1 MKKFLLSFASVLT
14 ILSCTEK
21 KPDTNTHITGNV
33 KGLSNGMLYLQKIN
47 DTVLVAIDSVK
58 MEGDS
63 KFQFDLNID
72 SPEVMYLVINRG
84 VTKSLDNDLP
94 IFVEPG
100 TINVDTELKYFYAN
114 AKVTGSKNHE
124 LLEQFQK
131 INIKYK
137 TDILEISKEKFD
149 ALRFER
155 IQDLDSIEQKLNK
168 KISRKSLYAVNF
180 ALTNKDFEVAPFV
193 ALSELTNVNLKL
205 LDTIN
210 NSLSPKVSQSRYGK
224 LLNEFIK
231 ERKNEN

>member
-33 KGLSNGMLYLQKIN
+33 KGLSNGMLYLQKMN
-47 DTVLVAIDSVK
+47 DTVLVAIDSIK
-58 MEGDS
+58 IEGDS
-63 KFQFDLNID
+63 NFQFDLNID

-124 LLEQFQK
+124 LLEQFHK
-131 INIKYK
+131 INTKYK
-137 TDILEISKEKFD
+137 TEILEISKEKFD
-149 ALRFER
+149 ALRFKR
-155 IQDLDSIEQKLNK
+155 LQDVDSIEQKLNK

-210 NSLSPKVSQSRYGK
+210 NSLSPKVAQSRYGK

-231 ERKNEN
+231 ERKKEN

>member
-33 KGLSNGMLYLQKIN
+33 KGLSNGMLYLQKMN
-47 DTVLVAIDSVK
+47 DTVLVAIDSIK

-100 TINVDTELKYFYAN
+100 TINIDTELKYFYAN

-124 LLEQFQK
+124 LLEQFHK
-131 INIKYK
+131 INTKYK
-137 TDILEISKEKFD
+137 TEILEISKEKFD
-149 ALRFER
+149 ALRFKR
-155 IQDLDSIEQKLNK
+155 LQDVDSIEQKLNK

-180 ALTNKDFEVAPFV
+180 ALTNKNFEVAPFV

-210 NSLSPKVSQSRYGK
+210 NSLSPKVAQSRYGK

-231 ERKNEN
+231 ERKKEN

>member
-1 MKKFLLSFASVLT
+1 MKKFLLSFVSVLT

-21 KPDTNTHITGNV
+21 KPDTNTHITGNI
-33 KGLSNGMLYLQKIN
+33 KGLSNGMLYLQKMN
-47 DTVLVAIDSVK
+47 DTVLVAIDSIK

-131 INIKYK
+131 INTKYK

-149 ALRFER
+149 ALRFKR

-193 ALSELTNVNLKL
+193 ALSELTNLNLKL

-210 NSLSPKVSQSRYGK
+210 NSLSPKVAQSRYGK

-231 ERKNEN
+231 ERKKEN

>member
-1 MKKFLLSFASVLT
+1 MKKFLLSFASVLA

-33 KGLSNGMLYLQKIN
+33 KGLSNGMLYLQKMN
-47 DTVLVAIDSVK
+47 DTVLVAIDSIK

-100 TINVDTELKYFYAN
+100 TINIDTELKYFYAN

-131 INIKYK
+131 INTKYK

-180 ALTNKDFEVAPFV
+180 ALTYKDFEVAPFV
-193 ALSELTNVNLKL
+193 ALSELNYVNLKL

-210 NSLSPKVSQSRYGK
+210 NSLSPKVAQSRYGK

>member
-33 KGLSNGMLYLQKIN
+33 KGLSNGMLYLQKMN

-131 INIKYK
+131 INTKYK

-210 NSLSPKVSQSRYGK
+210 NSLSPKVAQSRYGK

>member
-21 KPDTNTHITGNV
+21 KPDTNTHITGNI
-33 KGLSNGMLYLQKIN
+33 KGLSNGMLYLQKMN
-47 DTVLVAIDSVK
+47 DTVLVAIDSIK

-131 INIKYK
+131 INTKYK

-210 NSLSPKVSQSRYGK
+210 NSLSPKVAQSRYGK

-231 ERKNEN
+231 ERKKEN

>member
-33 KGLSNGMLYLQKIN
+33 KGLSNGMLYLQKMN
-47 DTVLVAIDSVK
+47 DTVLVAIDSIK

-100 TINVDTELKYFYAN
+100 TINIDTELKYFYAN

-124 LLEQFQK
+124 LLEQFHK
-131 INIKYK
+131 INTKYK
-137 TDILEISKEKFD
+137 TEILEISKEKFD
-149 ALRFER
+149 ALRFKR
-155 IQDLDSIEQKLNK
+155 LQDVDSIEQKLNK

-210 NSLSPKVSQSRYGK
+210 NSLSPKVAQSRYGK

-231 ERKNEN
+231 ERKKEN

>member
-21 KPDTNTHITGNV
+21 KPDTNTHITGNI
-33 KGLSNGMLYLQKIN
+33 KGLSNGMLYLQKMN
-47 DTVLVAIDSVK
+47 DTVLVAIDSIK

-100 TINVDTELKYFYAN
+100 TINIDTELKYFYAN

-124 LLEQFQK
+124 LLEQFHK
-131 INIKYK
+131 INTKYK
-137 TDILEISKEKFD
+137 TEILEISKEKFD
-149 ALRFER
+149 ALRFKR
-155 IQDLDSIEQKLNK
+155 LQDVDSIEQKLNK

-180 ALTNKDFEVAPFV
+180 ALTNKNFEVAPFV

-210 NSLSPKVSQSRYGK
+210 NSLSPKVAQSRYGK

-231 ERKNEN
+231 ERKKEN

>member
-33 KGLSNGMLYLQKIN
+33 KGLSNGMLYLQKMN

-100 TINVDTELKYFYAN
+100 TINIDTELKYFYAN

-131 INIKYK
+131 INTKYK

-180 ALTNKDFEVAPFV
+180 ALTNKNFEVAPFV

-210 NSLSPKVSQSRYGK
+210 NSLSPKVAQSRYGK

-231 ERKNEN
+231 ERKKEN

>member
-33 KGLSNGMLYLQKIN
+33 KGLSNGMLYLQKMN
-47 DTVLVAIDSVK
+47 DTVLVAIDSIK

-131 INIKYK
+131 INTKYK

-210 NSLSPKVSQSRYGK
+210 NSLSPKVAQSRYGK

>member
-33 KGLSNGMLYLQKIN
+33 KGLSNGMLYLQKMN
-47 DTVLVAIDSVK
+47 DTVLVAIDSIK

-100 TINVDTELKYFYAN
+100 TINIDTDLKYFYAN

-131 INIKYK
+131 INTKYK

-149 ALRFER
+149 ALRFKR

-193 ALSELTNVNLKL
+193 ALSELSNVNLKF

-210 NSLSPKVSQSRYGK
+210 NSLSPKVAQSRYGK

-231 ERKNEN
+231 ERKKEN

>member
-1 MKKFLLSFASVLT
+1 MKKFLLSFVSVLT

-21 KPDTNTHITGNV
+21 KPDTNTHITGNI
-33 KGLSNGMLYLQKIN
+33 KGLSNGMLYLQKMN
-47 DTVLVAIDSVK
+47 DTVLVAIDSIK

-100 TINVDTELKYFYAN
+100 TIKVDTELKYFYAN

-124 LLEQFQK
+124 LLEQFHK
-131 INIKYK
+131 INTKYK
-137 TDILEISKEKFD
+137 TEILEISKEKFD

-180 ALTNKDFEVAPFV
+180 ALTNKNFEVAPFV

-210 NSLSPKVSQSRYGK
+210 NSLSPKVAQSRYGK

-231 ERKNEN
+231 ERKKEN

>member
-33 KGLSNGMLYLQKIN
+33 KGLSNGMLYLQKMN
-47 DTVLVAIDSVK
+47 DTVLVAIDSIK

-100 TINVDTELKYFYAN
+100 TINIDTELKYFYAN

-131 INIKYK
+131 INTKYK

-180 ALTNKDFEVAPFV
+180 ALTNKNFEVAPFV

-210 NSLSPKVSQSRYGK
+210 NSLSPKVAQSRYGK

-231 ERKNEN
+231 ERKKEN

>member
-1 MKKFLLSFASVLT
+1 MKKFLLSFVSVLT

-21 KPDTNTHITGNV
+21 KPDTNTHITGNI
-33 KGLSNGMLYLQKIN
+33 KGLSNGMLYLQKMN
-47 DTVLVAIDSVK
+47 DTVLVAIDSIK

-124 LLEQFQK
+124 LLEQFHK
-131 INIKYK
+131 INTKYK
-137 TDILEISKEKFD
+137 TEILEITKEKFD
-149 ALRFER
+149 ALRFKR
-155 IQDLDSIEQKLNK
+155 LQDVDSIEQKLNK

-193 ALSELTNVNLKL
+193 ALSELSNVNLKL

-210 NSLSPKVSQSRYGK
+210 NSLSPKVAQSRYGK

-231 ERKNEN
+231 ERKKEN

>member
-33 KGLSNGMLYLQKIN
+33 KGLSNGMLYLQKMN

-131 INIKYK
+131 INTKYK

-210 NSLSPKVSQSRYGK
+210 NSLSPKVAQSRYGK

-231 ERKNEN
+231 ERKKEN

>member
-33 KGLSNGMLYLQKIN
+33 KGLSNGMLYLQKMN

-100 TINVDTELKYFYAN
+100 TINIDTELKYFYAN

-131 INIKYK
+131 INTKYK

-149 ALRFER
+149 ALRFKR

-180 ALTNKDFEVAPFV
+180 ALTNKNFEVAPFV

-210 NSLSPKVSQSRYGK
+210 NSLSPKVAQSRYGK

-231 ERKNEN
+231 ERKKEN

>member
-21 KPDTNTHITGNV
+21 KPDTNTHITGNI
-33 KGLSNGMLYLQKIN
+33 KGLSNGMLYLQKMN
-47 DTVLVAIDSVK
+47 DTVLVAIDSIK

-131 INIKYK
+131 INTKYK

-210 NSLSPKVSQSRYGK
+210 NSLSPKVAQSRYGK

>member
-1 MKKFLLSFASVLT
+1 MKKFLLSFVSVLT

-21 KPDTNTHITGNV
+21 KPDTNTHITGNI
-33 KGLSNGMLYLQKIN
+33 KGLSNGMLYLQKMN
-47 DTVLVAIDSVK
+47 DTVLVAIDSIK

-124 LLEQFQK
+124 LLEQFHK
-131 INIKYK
+131 INTKYK
-137 TDILEISKEKFD
+137 TEILEISKEKFD
-149 ALRFER
+149 ALRFKR
-155 IQDLDSIEQKLNK
+155 LQDVDSIEQKLNK

-210 NSLSPKVSQSRYGK
+210 NSLSPKVAQSRYGK

-231 ERKNEN
+231 ERKKEN

>member
-21 KPDTNTHITGNV
+21 KPDTNTHITGNI
-33 KGLSNGMLYLQKIN
+33 KGLSNGMLYLQKMN
-47 DTVLVAIDSVK
+47 DTVLVAIDSIK

-124 LLEQFQK
+124 LLEQFHK
-131 INIKYK
+131 INTKYK
-137 TDILEISKEKFD
+137 TEILEISKEKFD
-149 ALRFER
+149 ALRFKR
-155 IQDLDSIEQKLNK
+155 LQDVDSIEQKLNK

-210 NSLSPKVSQSRYGK
+210 NSLSPKVAQSRYGK

-231 ERKNEN
+231 ERKKEN